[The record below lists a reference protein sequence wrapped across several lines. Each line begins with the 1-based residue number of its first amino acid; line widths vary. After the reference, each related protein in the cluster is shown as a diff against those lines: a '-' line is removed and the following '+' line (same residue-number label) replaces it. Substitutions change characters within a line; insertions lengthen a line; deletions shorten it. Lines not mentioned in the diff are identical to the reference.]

1 MKILVT
7 GGAGFIGS
15 NLVKKLVQGH
25 HQVVVVDNLVNG
37 KRGNVDYRAKLYIA
51 DIRDNEVLDKI
62 FKVEKPTIVFHLAA
76 LPRVQ
81 FSINEPL
88 ETNST
93 NIDGTLSV
101 LMACKDHNVTKLIY
115 SSSSSVYGHQT
126 RLKLHEALEPNPQS
140 PYALQ
145 KLVGEKYCKMFHGL
159 FGLRTVCLRYFNV
172 YGPGQPVKG
181 AYALVIGKFIKQAK
195 AGKPLT
201 ITGDGKQTRD
211 FTYIT
216 DVVNA
221 NLQAMKSDIGEGEV
235 INIGRGHNIS
245 INKVANFI
253 SEKRV
258 HIKERI
264 EPHDTLADN
273 SLAGYLIEWYPKVT
287 IASGIDKILRYER
300 KKDNPNKL

>member
-1 MKILVT
+1 MRILVT

-15 NLVKKLVQGH
+15 NLVKKLIKEH
-25 HQVVVVDNLVNG
+25 HSVVVVDNLVNG
-37 KRGNVDYRAKLYIA
+37 KEKNVDHKAKLYIA
-51 DIRDNEVLDKI
+51 DIRNYKVLDKI
-62 FKVEKPTIVFHLAA
+62 FEIERPTIVFHLAA

-81 FSINEPL
+81 FSINKPL
-88 ETNST
+88 ETNSV
-93 NIDGTLSV
+93 NIDGTLGV
-101 LMACKDHNVTKLIY
+101 LTACKNNGVVKLIY
-115 SSSSSVYGHQT
+115 ASSSSVYGNQT

-145 KLVGEKYCKMFHGL
+145 KFVGEKYCKMFNDL

-172 YGPGQPVKG
+172 YGPGQPAKG

-195 AGKPLT
+195 AGEPLT

-211 FTYIT
+211 FTYID

-221 NLQAMKSDIGEGEV
+221 NIQAMKTNVGDGEV
-235 INIGRGHNIS
+235 INIGRGHNVP
-245 INKVANFI
+245 INKIASLI
-253 SEKRV
+253 SEKIVYIEPRV
-258 HIKERI
+258 

-273 SLAGYLIEWYPKVT
+273 SMASYLIEWYPKVT
-287 IASGIDKILRYER
+287 IAVGIQRILRYER

>member
-15 NLVKKLVQGH
+15 NLVKKLIKEH
-25 HQVVVVDNLVNG
+25 HSVVVVDNLVNG
-37 KRGNVDYRAKLYIA
+37 KESNVDYRAKLYIA
-51 DIRDNEVLDKI
+51 DIRDNEVLNKI

-81 FSINEPL
+81 FSIDKPL
-88 ETNST
+88 LSNST

-101 LMACKDHNVTKLIY
+101 LMACKNNNVTKLIY
-115 SSSSSVYGHQT
+115 SSSSSVYGNQT

-145 KLVGEKYCKMFHGL
+145 KLVGEKYCKMFHEL

-221 NLQAMKSDIGEGEV
+221 NLQAMKSDIGEGEA
-235 INIGRGHNIS
+235 INIGRGHNVS
-245 INKVANFI
+245 INKVASFI

-287 IASGIDKILRYER
+287 IAVGIQRILRYER
-300 KKDNPNKL
+300 KKDNTNKL

>member
-81 FSINEPL
+81 FSINKPL
-88 ETNST
+88 LANST

-145 KLVGEKYCKMFHGL
+145 KLVGEKYCKMFHEL
-159 FGLRTVCLRYFNV
+159 FGLRTICLRYFNV

-221 NLQAMKSDIGEGEV
+221 NLQAMKSDIREGEV
-235 INIGRGHNIS
+235 INIALKANIYDGDG
-245 INKVANFI
+245 I
-253 SEKRV
+253 
-258 HIKERI
+258 
-264 EPHDTLADN
+264 DL
-273 SLAGYLIEWYPKVT
+273 
-287 IASGIDKILRYER
+287 IASRYIDLTNER
-300 KKDNPNKL
+300 E